1 MLWRHLKLLFTLKK
15 QTNSE
20 LILLPNTTIVF
31 SVFFISFLPY
41 LKNSVVSMES
51 MVNNFIKPN
60 NWLKTMKI
68 HKH

>member
-1 MLWRHLKLLFTLKK
+1 MTSLKAFVYIKK

-60 NWLKTMKI
+60 QLIKNNENT
-68 HKH
+68 